1 MADAGDSKSPGLTPV
16 QVQVLSPAL
25 GPRSSGMAQSPFQ
38 HQFTPNAARG
48 VAAKA
53 LADAARLA
61 ALAAADAPLIA
72 GVDASIEQIAAAF
85 AKGNKVLIC
94 GNGGSLA
101 DATHFAE
108 ELTGRFRKDRPAL
121 AAIAIADAGH
131 LTCTANDFGFDRVFS
146 RGVEALGRPGDV
158 LIALSTSGNS
168 KNVLLALDA
177 AKERGL
183 STIALLGKTGGQCKG
198 MATIE
203 IIVPGET
210 ADRIQE
216 LHMLILHTLVE
227 GVEKALGL
235 A

>member
-25 GPRSSGMAQSPFQ
+25 GPRFRRMAPSPFQ
-38 HQFTPNAARG
+38 HHFTPSAGKG
-48 VAAKA
+48 VAARA
-53 LADAARLA
+53 FAEAARLA
-61 ALAAADAPLIA
+61 TVAAADQSLLA
-72 GVDASIEQIAAAF
+72 GVDACVEQIAATL
-85 AKGNKVLIC
+85 AKGGKVLIC

-168 KNVLLALDA
+168 KNVLLALEA
-177 AKERGL
+177 AKERGM
-183 STIALLGKTGGQCKG
+183 STISLLGRSGGHCKG
-198 MATIE
+198 LATRE
-203 IIVPGET
+203 ITVPGET

>member
-25 GPRSSGMAQSPFQ
+25 GPRFQGMAPRPFQ
-38 HQFTPNAARG
+38 HQHTPHAARG
-48 VAAKA
+48 VAARA
-53 LADAARLA
+53 FGEAARI
-61 ALAAADAPLIA
+61 AAAVAADSAMLDS
-72 GVDASIEQIAAAF
+72 VDACIDQIAAAL
-85 AKGNKVLIC
+85 AKGGKVLIC

-121 AAIAIADAGH
+121 AAIAIAEAGH
-131 LTCTANDFGFDRVFS
+131 LTCTANDFGFDHVFS

-168 KNVLLALDA
+168 KNVLLALEA
-177 AKERGL
+177 AKERGM
-183 STIALLGKTGGQCKG
+183 SSISLLGKSGGHCKG
-198 MATIE
+198 VATRE

-216 LHMLILHTLVE
+216 VHMLILHTLVE